1 VKPLTPEYME
11 EKFGM
16 NRDEKRIIGLLIL
29 LLGLTALVVGIAID
43 QIKYILDFMRE
54 IFKASI
60 AGLP

>member
-1 VKPLTPEYME
+1 
-11 EKFGM
+11 M